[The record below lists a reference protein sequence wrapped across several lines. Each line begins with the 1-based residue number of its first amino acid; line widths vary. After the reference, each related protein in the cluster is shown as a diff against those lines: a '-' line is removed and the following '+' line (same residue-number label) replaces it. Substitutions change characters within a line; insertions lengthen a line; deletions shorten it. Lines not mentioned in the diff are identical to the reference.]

1 MFRNHTPKWIQYVFL
16 WKWFIKIGTST
27 DLIIAPNFETEPR
40 PKAAIKTV
48 LSLYQAAQ
56 GEQFKGWP
64 KEPPGLSWHP
74 GKPETPNDWTES
86 GVFPSGWII
95 YLQHIGLDVRM
106 TTLHNFKHHSSMYL
120 GEIFHNFTTLKCQI
134 MFRGF
139 TLIQPN
145 CILLVG
151 KWGPP
156 FQSKHLS
163 YVPKYIYSTSIHWTC
178 PKPRLLTHLNC
189 VSSRSNSAGSM
200 EKRWYHKWRFRVATI
215 IVSKWIYKSQ
225 HIHQLP
231 WLRAIGYCRI
241 PIPTMAPFKFHSRK
255 GPARAIPLGCSLTF
269 RMHLQVCF
277 ELLSLGCSMLK
288 MFGSSLLL
296 EMFINSWHHRR
307 VFCAVLRSEFEKKKV
322 SFFKGKLVI
331 GLGYQ
336 KECRKQAA
344 RIKGLGPLR
353 GDNKNIPLHQQ
364 NSTSE
369 EQAASVGRSRMPPQ
383 QAMQRKETSPG

>member
-1 MFRNHTPKWIQYVFL
+1 MSHCRWLKSGKNHLKDVWHPAKTWGKTPIYHLVSRISSINNTLVLWGIPFIKHTGCLHHRRLVEIIQLKINLQVFRNHTPKWIQYVFL

-120 GEIFHNFTTLKCQI
+120 GEIFHDFTTLKCQI

-156 FQSKHLS
+156 FQSKHLR
-163 YVPKYIYSTSIHWTC
+163 IC
-178 PKPRLLTHLNC
+178 PTYQNTFT
-189 VSSRSNSAGSM
+189 A
-200 EKRWYHKWRFRVATI
+200 
-215 IVSKWIYKSQ
+215 
-225 HIHQLP
+225 HQFIEL
-231 WLRAIGYCRI
+231 AQN
-241 PIPTMAPFKFHSRK
+241 
-255 GPARAIPLGCSLTF
+255 LG
-269 RMHLQVCF
+269 
-277 ELLSLGCSMLK
+277 
-288 MFGSSLLL
+288 
-296 EMFINSWHHRR
+296 SWHIST
-307 VFCAVLRSEFEKKKV
+307 VFR
-322 SFFKGKLVI
+322 
-331 GLGYQ
+331 
-336 KECRKQAA
+336 
-344 RIKGLGPLR
+344 LGPILR
-353 GDNKNIPLHQQ
+353 VQWKNGGTT
-364 NSTSE
+364 NGGSE
-369 EQAASVGRSRMPPQ
+369 LPP
-383 QAMQRKETSPG
+383 S